1 MSDRWTTEQLAAGW
15 RWVLVFEYAG
25 ATYYMGTEA
34 WDLLVGSQYVAVTA
48 SLLDVPDVEE
58 AVDLWVTDAPR
69 ASVALSL
76 MFNQPVGQ
84 LVSRGYMLDGVRA
97 ELAQVYVGGTWAD
110 RRTVLVGTFTD
121 PEYGGA
127 GEPVT
132 LSLEENVLDDTGS
145 FPDDIPV
152 FDLDAANAWLSAG
165 LIRGS
170 NYTFKLGARFPT
182 VFGVPGA
189 GLTAGSPCQRIYTW
203 NNGGPPYYL
212 VWALAAHPVGASTVT
227 IIDGDGN
234 TQVANVYEVR
244 TPDGRVVSVAE
255 HTVTAPAFT
264 SALPDMREADVAGV
278 VWDNGG
284 GLVGADGSTM
294 RAGELISYALERSAA
309 RVDYQSLLTARPLLD
324 EYQIDTYLDERV
336 SLSEWLLQSVLEV
349 LPISMVNGP
358 RGVYPLVWAWTATAT
373 DAAWQIDTAVETDV
387 TRLSRVS
394 YEGAASV
401 ANTGSMSYR
410 VNPQTNNYEAALRY
424 TGDVSYPAGV
434 WTDDVLR
441 ASYGRFGQRVA
452 RYETGLVSEDLTAS
466 RVLAWKTRRYAMP
479 SRHVVYA
486 MPPRYGN
493 LRRGDVVTLTDADV
507 GFSADVALVES
518 IRWTDDH
525 GIEVSLR
532 VTSHA

>member
-1 MSDRWTTEQLAAGW
+1 MSDRWTADQLAAGW

-25 ATYYMGTEA
+25 KTYYMGTEA
-34 WDLLVGSQYVAVTA
+34 WDLTVGSQTVAVTS
-48 SLLDVPDVEE
+48 SLLDAPDVEE

-76 MFNQPVGQ
+76 MFEQPVGQ

-127 GEPVT
+127 NEPVT
-132 LSLEENVLDDTGS
+132 LSLEENVLDDTGT
-145 FPDDIPV
+145 FPEDLPR
-152 FDLDAANAWLSAG
+152 FDFAEWLAAG
-165 LIRGS
+165 LLPATTIIANPGS
-170 NYTFKLGARFPT
+170 VVFPAVYGAPGG
-182 VFGVPGA
+182 GVS
-189 GLTAGSPCQRIYTW
+189 AGSPTFVIYAYTS
-203 NNGGPPYYL
+203 GASTIS
-212 VWALAAHPVGASTVT
+212 VWAIAAHQVAASTVT
-227 IIDGDGN
+227 LIDTAGN
-234 TQVANVYEVR
+234 TQVATVR
-244 TPDGRVVSVAE
+244 TMTTPDGRIVSTAE
-255 HTVTAPAFT
+255 HVLAGAFPNVR
-264 SALPDMREADVAGV
+264 SGEVVCV

-284 GLVGADGSTM
+284 GMVGADGSTM
-294 RAGELISYALERSAA
+294 RAGELLTYAFERSAA
-309 RVDYQSLLTARPLLD
+309 RVDYQSFLTARVQLD
-324 EYQIDTYLDERV
+324 DYQIDTYLDERV

-358 RGVYPLVWAWTATAT
+358 RGVYPLVWAWTATAN

-394 YEGAASV
+394 YEGAADL
-401 ANTGSMSYR
+401 ANAGLLSYR
-410 VNPQTNNYEAALRY
+410 VNPQTNNYQAAIRY
-424 TGDVSYPAGV
+424 AGDVTYPTGI

-441 ASYGRFGQRVA
+441 ASYGRFGTRA
-452 RYETGLVSEDLTAS
+452 RQYETALVSEDVTAA
-466 RVLAWKTRRYAMP
+466 RMLAWKSRRYALP

-486 MPPRYGN
+486 FPARYGN

-507 GFSADVALVES
+507 GFSSDVALVES
-518 IRWTDDH
+518 IRWTEAH
-525 GIEVSLR
+525 GLEVSLR